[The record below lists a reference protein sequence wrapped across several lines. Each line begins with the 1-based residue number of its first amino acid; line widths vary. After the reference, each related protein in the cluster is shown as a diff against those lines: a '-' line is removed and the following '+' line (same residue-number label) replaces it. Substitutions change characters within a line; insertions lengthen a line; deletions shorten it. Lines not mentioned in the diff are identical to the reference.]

1 MIQQELLNQLLR
13 QKEHL
18 QIDLSIQRDAHD
30 FTDLLIC
37 ALLDK
42 STALDRSLVE
52 LERQFLS
59 LASKVC
65 ADDRRICKE
74 KWLLITEQLPRL
86 LENMYQDA
94 QAFLNSDPAARSLD
108 EIVMSYP
115 GFYALLVYRLAHQ
128 VHEANFPLLP
138 RLMTE
143 YAHWQ
148 TGVDIHPAAIIGHS
162 TFIDH
167 ATGVVIG
174 ETAEIGNNVRIYQG
188 VTLGALFVEKD
199 LGGVKRHPTIED
211 DVTIYA
217 NATILGGKTVIGKN
231 AIIGANTW
239 ITSSVPPN
247 SKVYHSPEIRMKS

>member
-1 MIQQELLNQLLR
+1 MIRPELLSQLLR
-13 QKEHL
+13 QKEQL
-18 QIDLSIQRDAHD
+18 QIDLSIQRDTHE
-30 FTDLLIC
+30 FTDLLIR
-37 ALLDK
+37 ALIDQ
-42 STALDRSLVE
+42 TADLEGSFAQ

-59 LASKVC
+59 LASRV
-65 ADDRRICKE
+65 CKE
-74 KWLLITEQLPRL
+74 DEYTCSKKWQLITEQLPKL
-86 LENMYQDA
+86 LEYMHLDA

-128 VHEANFPLLP
+128 ITKADFPLLP

-148 TGVDIHPAAIIGHS
+148 TGVDIHPGAIIGHS

-188 VTLGALFVEKD
+188 VTLGALFIDKD
-199 LGGVKRHPTIED
+199 LRGIKRHPTIED

-217 NATILGGKTVIGKN
+217 NATILGGKTIVGKK

-247 SKVYHSPEIRMKS
+247 ARVYHSPEIDTKS

>member
-1 MIQQELLNQLLR
+1 MIQPELLNQLLR
-13 QKEHL
+13 QKEQL

-30 FTDLLIC
+30 FTDLLIR

-42 STALDRSLVE
+42 STELEGSLVE

-59 LASKVC
+59 LASRVC
-65 ADDRRICKE
+65 TDDRHMCKE

-86 LENMYQDA
+86 LENMHQDA

-199 LGGVKRHPTIED
+199 LRGVKRHPTIED
-211 DVTIYA
+211 GVTIYA

-239 ITSSVPPN
+239 ITSSVPAN